1 MKRILFTFISVFL
14 AIISLINCNNRFLIQ
29 SSAQE
34 KTIKADVFL
43 LDFTDDLI
51 SAIGKNLKDIEK
63 ENPGKVKYTVY
74 DGKSNQDVQNE
85 QIDKVLSEGT
95 DLILLNIVNRED
107 SQEVINKI
115 KLANIPVILFNREPL
130 TPKPLQ
136 SYNKAFYI
144 GTDSKEIGNLQ
155 GKMLIDVWNTTRK
168 YVDKN
173 NDEIMQYVML
183 EGEINNKDAIE
194 RTQYS
199 VSTIQEAG
207 IKTELLDLKVCNWL
221 EDLAYEAIKTSFL
234 KYGNKIEVIIAND
247 DTMAIGAIKALQE
260 YGYNKSDSDISKII
274 PVVGVDVTPE
284 AKELIEKGQMLGSVY
299 QDAREYAN
307 ALYICGMNLV
317 HEKSPIDG
325 TKYKIGDTGVVIY
338 FPIGKYLYKNVF
350 ASK

>member
-1 MKRILFTFISVFL
+1 MKKVLFIIISVFL
-14 AIISLINCNNRFLIQ
+14 VFISLINYNR
-29 SSAQE
+29 SSIVVYGQE

-63 ENPGKVKYTVY
+63 ENPGKIKYTLY
-74 DGKSNQDVQNE
+74 DGKSNQEVQNK
-85 QIDKVLSEGT
+85 QIDKVLNEGS

-115 KLANIPVILFNREPL
+115 KQANIPVILFNREPL

-144 GTDSKEIGNLQ
+144 GTDSKEIGSLQ
-155 GKMLIDVWNTTRK
+155 GKMLIDTWSTSKK
-168 YVDKN
+168 YIDKN
-173 NDEIMQYVML
+173 NDGMMQYVML
-183 EGEINNKDAIE
+183 EGESNNIDAIE

-199 VSTIQEAG
+199 VSTIQEAR
-207 IKTELLDLKVCNWL
+207 IKTELLELKVCNWL
-221 EDLAYEAIKTSFL
+221 EDLAYDAIKSGFL

-260 YGYNKSDSDISKII
+260 YGYNKDTSDISKII

-284 AKELIEKGQMLGSVY
+284 AQELIEKGQMLGSVY
-299 QDAREYAN
+299 QSAKDYAD

-317 HEKSPIDG
+317 NGKSPIDG
-325 TKYKIGDTGVVIY
+325 TKYKIDDTGVVIH
-338 FPIGKYLYKNVF
+338 FPVGKYLYKNVF
-350 ASK
+350 PSK